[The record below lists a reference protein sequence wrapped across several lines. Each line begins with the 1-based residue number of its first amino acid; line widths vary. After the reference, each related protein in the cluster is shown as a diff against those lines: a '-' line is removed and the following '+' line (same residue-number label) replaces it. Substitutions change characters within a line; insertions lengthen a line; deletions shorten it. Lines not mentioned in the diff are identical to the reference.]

1 MDSQAATQH
10 EVRLTSKQRNF
21 VRAYALQGM
30 RQADAYR
37 ASYQSSGNPRTVSSQ
52 AHRLMRTPAVRA
64 AISLIQDG
72 NIEAL
77 ISFGFAPEALA
88 IKKLF
93 AMADNEDFPSY
104 VRVRAL
110 QSALR
115 YERLSSKSEPAIASK
130 RWGPE
135 ELERL
140 LRETNGVCDEEDS
153 AQNSFE
159 DDELSL
165 DYDPLPVRTVKANGG
180 AWGRSPMEESRRANP
195 DRSPSHPFLTRPQ
208 ANR

>member
-1 MDSQAATQH
+1 MDSQAPTQR

-37 ASYQSSGNPRTVSSQ
+37 ASYQSSGSPRTVSSQ

-64 AISLIQDG
+64 AISLIQSG

-115 YERLSSKSEPAIASK
+115 YERLSSKSEPAIATKWSA
-130 RWGPE
+130 PE

-140 LRETNGVCDEEDS
+140 LRETNGVCDEDS
-153 AQNSFE
+153 GETAPE
-159 DDELSL
+159 DDKLSL
-165 DYDPLPVRTVKANGG
+165 DYDPLPVCTVKANAG
-180 AWGRSPMEESRRANP
+180 AWDRSPREESRRANR
-195 DRSPSHPFLTRPQ
+195 DGSPLHPFLTRPQ